1 LIKWL
6 TKSRYKADLNN
17 LEPIRQLIE
26 KQAGALGA
34 SEGDIYDLMLAIT
47 ELVTNSIEH
56 GYQREEG
63 WVQIEIGHNQSDL
76 IIILRDGAPNY
87 DPTTAPI
94 PEIDVPLEERPI
106 RGLGVYIVRKTMDEF
121 TYKIDDE
128 GNNQVTIIKNDVL
141 DHKKEDGDGNY
152 GD

>member
-6 TKSRYKADLNN
+6 TKSRYTADFNN

-26 KQAGALGA
+26 KQVGARGA
-34 SEGDIYDLMLAIT
+34 SDGDIYDLMLAVT

-56 GYQREEG
+56 GYQGDEG

-128 GNNQVTIIKNDVL
+128 GNNQVMIIKNDVL
-141 DHKKEDGDGNY
+141 DHKKEDDDGNY